1 MNKLLELIGCGQ
13 SYWLDNLTRAKILN
27 GELDRRVRE
36 DGLRGV
42 TTNPSI
48 FNKAISN
55 SDDYDN
61 QLIDLYKQGKPVHEV
76 YEELA
81 IKDVQSACDIL
92 RKVYDESGGI
102 DGFVSLEVSPN
113 LAHDT
118 EGTMIEARRLFATVD
133 RVNSFIKIPATEE
146 GIPAIEEMLYEG
158 ININVTLIFSL
169 ETYKAVAEA
178 YISAL
183 ERRVSQNK
191 PVARIRSVASFF
203 LSRIDTLVDRLLS
216 EYLSPSDGQDEWLH
230 PEELMGKTAIANARQ
245 AYKAFKRIFS
255 GERWEALAAKSAMV
269 QRPLWASTGTKN
281 PKYSDVK
288 YVEAL
293 IGRNTVNTL
302 PEETIAAFS
311 NHGVVVKD
319 SIELNMSDTEK
330 VSTHLKLCGI
340 DMRAV
345 SQQLLDE
352 GLIRFKKDY
361 DNLLSILSEKKDK
374 LLTNA
379 SVLKG

>member
-13 SYWLDNLTRAKILN
+13 SYWLDNLTRTKILG

-36 DGLRGV
+36 EGLRGV

-61 QLIDLYKQGKPVHEV
+61 QMIDLYKQEKPVHEI

-81 IKDVQSACDIL
+81 VKDVQSACDLL
-92 RKVYDESGGI
+92 RRVYDESDGV

-118 EGTMIEARRLFATVD
+118 EGTMIEARRLFAKVN

-146 GIPAIEEMLYEG
+146 GIPAIEEMLFEG

-169 ETYKAVAEA
+169 ETYKGVAEA
-178 YISAL
+178 YIKAL

-191 PVARIRSVASFF
+191 PVTRIRSVASFF

-216 EYLSPSDGQDEWLH
+216 EKSSSSEVQDEWLH

-245 AYKAFKRIFS
+245 AYQAFKRIFS
-255 GERWEALAAKSAMV
+255 GERWEALVKKGAMV

-302 PEETIAAFS
+302 PEETIAAFAS
-311 NHGVVVKD
+311 HGVVVKD
-319 SIELNMSDTEK
+319 SIELNMSDTERLL
-330 VSTHLKLCGI
+330 THLKLCGI

-361 DNLLSILSEKKDK
+361 DNLLSNLSEKKDK
-374 LLTNA
+374 LLTSA
-379 SVLKG
+379 SVLRS